1 MDKKIKLFIAITLLA
16 LISGIG
22 VTATMLVSSNTGM
35 PLMPTLIHS
44 KNGFVITEYSEETPK
59 ALMVTVNQA
68 FKEWL
73 IGKGNLVKAI
83 IYKDN
88 PEMGEQLITQFLE
101 DRPEYKK
108 HIERYTNM
116 LQHQHYE
123 DFMKEKDSY
132 DPKMIIEK
140 GELTRE
146 WTFNMTIEGK
156 EFIVFCKQ
164 YELELC
170 GEKQI
175 TVKSEYYNSE
185 GIMVIDPYVGVWV
198 YPYYTLLGWWLV
210 MYGEDDYVYVW
221 YTYPEPN
228 EADQIY
234 AYLNAIIAN
243 RTYSSIIPALFAAA
257 GLAHFVAG
265 LVSLLFGIAG
275 PTMSNAEN
283 AQFGMAATIAWLN
296 RANNNWGIRVVTYI
310 HYIYP
315 WTIYGTLVSFFSI
328 DFVLN
333 TGQWVDALPNSQTT
347 LLWLM
352 TFYGVGLGY
361 VINAMQIDSVSKQA
375 RNYGYGH
382 GFGVWMWEGPYEPPS

>member
-1 MDKKIKLFIAITLLA
+1 
-16 LISGIG
+16 
-22 VTATMLVSSNTGM
+22 MLVSSNTGM

-382 GFGVWMWEGPYEPPS
+382 GFGVWVWEGPYEPPS